1 MHGSTVQ
8 QNRPHTVNL
17 VNRVSAAVSVQ
28 WVLAV
33 SHRRHREESADAMLT
48 VL

>member
-17 VNRVSAAVSVQ
+17 VSRVSAAVSVQ
-28 WVLAV
+28 WDLAV
-33 SHRRHREESADAMLT
+33 SHRRHQEVSADATYT
-48 VL
+48 VS